1 MLWPEKG
8 TAIETTGGVGCV
20 SSVFFFFAK
29 LEKTIAET
37 FTSFEKKIAQLRHK
51 SIATK

>member
-1 MLWPEKG
+1 MLSPEKG

-20 SSVFFFFAK
+20 SSVFFFVK

-37 FTSFEKKIAQLRHK
+37 FTSLEKKIAQLRHK